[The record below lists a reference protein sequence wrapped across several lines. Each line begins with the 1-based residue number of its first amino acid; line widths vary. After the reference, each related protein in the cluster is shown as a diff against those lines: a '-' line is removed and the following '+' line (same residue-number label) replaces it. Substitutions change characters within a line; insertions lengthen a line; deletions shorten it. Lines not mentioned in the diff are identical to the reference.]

1 MNIGNKQIFLLE
13 YAKKYLRKIESSK
26 IQSHLSSLCYL
37 NSWDKAPG
45 YAKLNLR
52 LNGWLYLFNFF
63 GILIKNILS
72 IASHSNY
79 IKFNNK
85 KLDNNFDIL
94 VVSWSFKK
102 NFKLDGSFDDKY
114 FNENS
119 KNLPNSHW
127 FLISMDDYV
136 PQNLNNNITIIK
148 QKKRVFK
155 YDFFTFFWTI
165 LKIIINCKFSPRR
178 IFHNLYYTSYFAQKI
193 SLIIKKELKKANYK
207 TILLPYEAQPFQN
220 TLIFEAKN
228 LNNKITT
235 IGYLHSLLSPLPC
248 DYIYRS
254 GAPDFLLVHGKSQI
268 EILKSKLNWPKNKL
282 FLIES
287 LRYQLN
293 ENRSLSKKIFLSYS
307 NLNKNILIKLFTKL
321 LINLPVNSLPKF
333 EVQNHPAMLSSKE
346 HLNLKIK
353 LEKIMNIY
361 KDRFLNTSSN
371 GNISIFFG
379 ATAAIFE
386 ALEKGIDVIHICSNP
401 VFESFSEKIWPDL
414 KVIQLN
420 EFTFSYKLVL
430 SGKYI
435 NFSKEKKI
443 LSEVLKTII

>member
-1 MNIGNKQIFLLE
+1 M
-13 YAKKYLRKIESSK
+13 
-26 IQSHLSSLCYL
+26 
-37 NSWDKAPG
+37 
-45 YAKLNLR
+45 
-52 LNGWLYLFNFF
+52 
-63 GILIKNILS
+63 
-72 IASHSNY
+72 
-79 IKFNNK
+79 
-85 KLDNNFDIL
+85 
-94 VVSWSFKK
+94 
-102 NFKLDGSFDDKY
+102 
-114 FNENS
+114 
-119 KNLPNSHW
+119 
-127 FLISMDDYV
+127 
-136 PQNLNNNITIIK
+136 
-148 QKKRVFK
+148 
-155 YDFFTFFWTI
+155 
-165 LKIIINCKFSPRR
+165 
-178 IFHNLYYTSYFAQKI
+178 
-193 SLIIKKELKKANYK
+193 
-207 TILLPYEAQPFQN
+207 
-220 TLIFEAKN
+220 
-228 LNNKITT
+228 
-235 IGYLHSLLSPLPC
+235 HSLLSPLPC

-287 LRYQLN
+287 LRYQLDK
-293 ENRSLSKKIFLSYS
+293 NRSLSKKIFLSYS
-307 NLNKNILIKLFTKL
+307 NLNKSILIKTFTKL
-321 LINLPVNSLPKF
+321 LINSSANSLPKL
-333 EVQNHPAMLSSKE
+333 EVQNHPAKLSSKE

>member
-1 MNIGNKQIFLLE
+1 MNIGNKQVLLLD
-13 YAKKYLRKIESSK
+13 YAKKYLKKIESSK
-26 IQSHLSSLCYL
+26 VQSHLSSLCYL
-37 NSWDKAPG
+37 NSWAKIPG
-45 YAKLNLR
+45 YAKLNFQ
-52 LNGWLYLFNFF
+52 LNGWLYLFSFF
-63 GILIKNILS
+63 GILVKNFLS
-72 IASHSNY
+72 IASHTNY
-79 IKFNNK
+79 IKLDNK
-85 KLDNNFDIL
+85 KLDNDFDIL

-102 NFKLDGSFDDKY
+102 NFQSDGSFDDRY
-114 FNENS
+114 FKENS
-119 KNLPNSHW
+119 KNLPKSHW
-127 FLISMDDYV
+127 ILVSMDGYV

-148 QKKRVFK
+148 QKKSIFK
-155 YDFFTFFWTI
+155 YDFFSFFWVV

-178 IFHNLYYTSYFAQKI
+178 IFHNLYFSSYFAKI
-193 SLIIKKELKKANYK
+193 VSSIIKTELKKANYK

-228 LNNKITT
+228 VNNKITT
-235 IGYLHSLLSPLPC
+235 IGYLHSLLSPFPS

-254 GAPDFLLVHGKSQI
+254 GAPDFLLVHGESQI

-282 FLIES
+282 ILIES
-287 LRYQLN
+287 LRYRLH
-293 ENRSLSKKIFLSYS
+293 EKRSLSKKIFLSYS
-307 NLNKNILIKLFTKL
+307 NLNKSILIKTFTKL
-321 LINLPVNSLPKF
+321 LINSSANSLPKL
-333 EVQNHPAMLSSKE
+333 EVQNHPAKLSSKE

-401 VFESFSEKIWPDL
+401 VFESFSEKIWPNL